1 MADNCIDVYY
11 KLDRYYLTGNSIDF
25 ALNYKDLG
33 GDVTEMTILGNDV
46 FADALEER
54 LKEREIP
61 LRILKRTDRP
71 TAAAKMD
78 LVDGDKKHLH
88 FEGNAMEEIELQ
100 DDDLEFVKQFDI
112 IYAERWAKV
121 GRYIKEIRQE
131 DDEVA
136 ACVQDTLKEIGIDDS
151 HCRRY
156 EGENGF
162 ALVTLKETDRVFL
175 GSNKGGIAKEHDFG
189 FTKEDL
195 EYIKGFHLI
204 YTNLNSYIEKELP
217 VLYQTGVPVAYDFST
232 RWTDEYL
239 KEICPYVT
247 VAIMSC
253 AHLTDEER
261 EKEMRKAQSYGVKV
275 VLGTIGEDG
284 SYVLYNDK
292 ILYAPAVH
300 ADDVIDTMGA
310 GDSYFSAFLCS
321 LLETSKE
328 GKIVEG
334 TDEEMAKRLQTA
346 MGKGAVF
353 AAKVC
358 ALEGAFG
365 YGVPILGKTTV

>member
-1 MADNCIDVYY
+1 MKGEIAFIAIV
-11 KLDRYYLTGNSIDF
+11 SIMNP
-25 ALNYKDLG
+25 LEMMKMKNKM
-33 GDVTEMTILGNDV
+33 TEFTNRHPMLPKFFNRAAMEI
-46 FADALEER
+46 
-54 LKEREIP
+54 KEDTVI
-61 LRILKRTDRP
+61 
-71 TAAAKMD
+71 D
-78 LVDGDKKHLH
+78 LVITPKDGTPIKT
-88 FEGNAMEEIELQ
+88 NI
-100 DDDLEFVKQFDI
+100 
-112 IYAERWAKV
+112 KV
-121 GRYIKEIRQE
+121 
-131 DDEVA
+131 
-136 ACVQDTLKEIGIDDS
+136 
-151 HCRRY
+151 
-156 EGENGF
+156 
-162 ALVTLKETDRVFL
+162 
-175 GSNKGGIAKEHDFG
+175 
-189 FTKEDL
+189 TKEDL